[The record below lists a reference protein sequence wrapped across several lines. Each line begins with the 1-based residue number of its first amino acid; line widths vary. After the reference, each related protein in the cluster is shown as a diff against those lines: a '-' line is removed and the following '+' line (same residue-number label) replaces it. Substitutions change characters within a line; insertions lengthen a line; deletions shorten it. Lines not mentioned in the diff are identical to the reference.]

1 MTYKELAEDIKMNP
15 DVVSRIING
24 KHDPAVESLA
34 LICMGMKLP
43 YKLSSHIFQYS
54 PCNLLYA
61 NEAHIW
67 IDTALQTMAG
77 QSMSSIKKF
86 LNEHNVYII

>member
-1 MTYKELAEDIKMNP
+1 MSYKELAQDIGMNP

-24 KHDPAVESLA
+24 KNPPEVESLA
-34 LICMGMKLP
+34 LICFGLKIP
-43 YKLSSHIFQYS
+43 YKLSNHIFEQS
-54 PCNLLYA
+54 PCTLLYR

-77 QSMSSIKKF
+77 QKMSSIKKF
-86 LNEHNVYII
+86 LNDHNVYI